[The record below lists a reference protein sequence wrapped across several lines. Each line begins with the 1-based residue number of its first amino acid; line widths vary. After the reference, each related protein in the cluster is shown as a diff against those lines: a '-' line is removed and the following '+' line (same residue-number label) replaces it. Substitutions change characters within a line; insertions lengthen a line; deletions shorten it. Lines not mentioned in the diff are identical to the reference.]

1 MRSYREWLV
10 SDLESLPADKKN
22 LAAVDNPLVYEWKN
36 RQIADRERLLSQ
48 LTPQERIIIERT
60 ICRGEKAAS
69 VAAGTGLTV
78 REIAQVKDAAI
89 EKLLHLRHGAAYRP

>member
-1 MRSYREWLV
+1 MNYREWLI
-10 SDLESLPADKKN
+10 SDLQTLSDDKKT
-22 LAAVDNPLVYEWKN
+22 LTAASNPLVREWKS

-78 REIAQVKDAAI
+78 REIAQVKNAAI